1 MLMSIGKKAAWRFR
15 RWYSRCSFSWA
26 ALRHTKLPRPL
37 FGFGR
42 GLCIDRYFIERFL
55 NGNAPTIAG
64 RVLEIGDSEYTRRF
78 GGDRVAQSDVLH
90 AVEGNPAATIVG
102 DLVSGSGIPEESFD
116 CIILTQTL
124 PFVTDVG
131 AAIETVWSSLRPGGV
146 VLASVPGIS
155 PISRY
160 DADRW
165 GDFWRF
171 TPQGVAASF
180 SAVFGSQ
187 NVEVESYGNVVLA
200 TAILQG
206 LVVHE
211 MRPEELTF
219 NDPDFPVVICCRA
232 VKCVS

>member
-1 MLMSIGKKAAWRFR
+1 MALVKKALWRYR
-15 RWYSRCSFSWA
+15 RWCSRCSVSWIT
-26 ALRHTKLPRPL
+26 LRRTKSARPL

-42 GLCIDRYFIERFL
+42 GQCIDRYFIEQFL
-55 NGNAPTIAG
+55 DRNSLKIGG
-64 RVLEIGDSEYTRRF
+64 RVLEIGDADYTRRF
-78 GGDRVAQSDVLH
+78 GGERVAHSDVLH
-90 AVEGNPAATIVG
+90 AIEGNPNATIVG
-102 DLVSGSGIPEESFD
+102 DLVSGFGIPDESFD

-131 AAIETVWSSLRPGGV
+131 AAIKTVWRGLKPGGV
-146 VLASVPGIS
+146 VLATVPGIS

-165 GDFWRF
+165 GDYWRF
-171 TPQGVAASF
+171 TPQGVAKSF
-180 SAVFGSQ
+180 GSVFGS
-187 NVEVESYGNVVLA
+187 NNAEVESHGNVVLA
-200 TAILQG
+200 TALLQG

-232 VKCVS
+232 VK

>member
-1 MLMSIGKKAAWRFR
+1 M
-15 RWYSRCSFSWA
+15 
-26 ALRHTKLPRPL
+26 ALRRTKSLHPL

-42 GLCIDRYFIERFL
+42 GQCIDRYFIERFL
-55 NGNAPTIAG
+55 DRNAATIAG
-64 RVLEIGDSEYTRRF
+64 RVLEIGDSEYTKRF
-78 GGDRVAQSDVLH
+78 GGGRVAQSDVLH
-90 AVEGNPAATIVG
+90 AVEGNPVATVVG
-102 DLVSGSGIPEESFD
+102 DLVSGSGIPNETFD

-131 AAIETVWSSLRPGGV
+131 AAIKTVWRSLEPGGV
-146 VLASVPGIS
+146 VLATVPGIS

-180 SAVFGSQ
+180 GAVFGS
-187 NVEVESYGNVVLA
+187 NHVEVESHGNVVLA
-200 TAILQG
+200 TALLQG